1 MGTRKQGPGSVDP
14 RSPAGLPSRC
24 PKSYNLQHFAIWQ
37 KFSSNLPGSFL
48 DFFPW
53 EAPEQTPETATAFS
67 ISRSETWVPKRG
79 GLKPAGKRQENAT
92 FLQRSFFDVA
102 VQFFVCCS
110 AAFGPNDFRTAEK
123 PMLQCSFCSAAFRK
137 LQRNFR
143 FRLWHVAGA
152 GFRGVGFKELF
163 RAFRVPHYNQGS
175 YQNLTLVRLAY
186 ANAYNTHRLGDFGL
200 PSLSF
205 TVRFW

>member
-1 MGTRKQGPGSVDP
+1 MFQSVRDLTKTAEKLDLGS
-14 RSPAGLPSRC
+14 SLW
-24 PKSYNLQHFAIWQ
+24 KLT
-37 KFSSNLPGSFL
+37 FSARMVH
-48 DFFPW
+48 DMK
-53 EAPEQTPETATAFS
+53 

-79 GLKPAGKRQENAT
+79 GLKPAGKRQESAT

-152 GFRGVGFKELF
+152 GFRGVGF
-163 RAFRVPHYNQGS
+163 R
-175 YQNLTLVRLAY
+175 TC
-186 ANAYNTHRLGDFGL
+186 
-200 PSLSF
+200 
-205 TVRFW
+205 

>member
-1 MGTRKQGPGSVDP
+1 MTCNYAHALKLSFPMP
-14 RSPAGLPSRC
+14 PKSPLPPSRERELQSLSLK
-24 PKSYNLQHFAIWQ
+24 KSAARVIARQF
-37 KFSSNLPGSFL
+37 
-48 DFFPW
+48 
-53 EAPEQTPETATAFS
+53 
-67 ISRSETWVPKRG
+67 SRSGTWVPKRG
-79 GLKPAGKRQENAT
+79 SLKPAGKRQESAT

-152 GFRGVGFKELF
+152 GFRRGGV
-163 RAFRVPHYNQGS
+163 
-175 YQNLTLVRLAY
+175 
-186 ANAYNTHRLGDFGL
+186 
-200 PSLSF
+200 
-205 TVRFW
+205 